1 MDRVPTPSLNDIRS
15 RLLKIS
21 LLVGMTIVVV
31 SGPARAQET
40 ICGTVV
46 QDVVNGMAPL
56 IITVTIAGG
65 VFIGTVMHGVAGMY
79 ADPEQVRFYKK
90 WRNRAIGGALGVIVI
105 AYLMDT
111 ALGTVYPGW
120 NDCIDMFPFNLGGGS

>member
-1 MDRVPTPSLNDIRS
+1 MTRVPTSSPGNIRS
-15 RLLKIS
+15 RLFRAS
-21 LLVGMTIVVV
+21 LLVGMTILVV

-40 ICGTVV
+40 ICGSVV
-46 QDVVNGMAPL
+46 QEVINGMAPL
-56 IITVTIAGG
+56 IVTVTIAGG

-79 ADPEQVRFYKK
+79 ADPEQVHFYKK

-120 NDCIDMFPFNLGGGS
+120 NSCIDMFPFDLGGGS